1 MSNDVNE
8 RTLDN
13 AFNAYPTYCKSKVIR
28 DRLSL
33 KVCNYASESSMIGRT
48 DLQAKY
54 AFIAFKD
61 PEDFLR
67 AWKEMDGQ

>member
-1 MSNDVNE
+1 MFPEWYRLFVGDVSNDVNE

-33 KVCNYASESSMIGRT
+33 KVS
-48 DLQAKY
+48 
-54 AFIAFKD
+54 
-61 PEDFLR
+61 
-67 AWKEMDGQ
+67 

>member
-1 MSNDVNE
+1 LADGNATPGRGTTADAIEWYRLFVGDVSNDVNE

-33 KVCNYASESSMIGRT
+33 KVSS
-48 DLQAKY
+48 
-54 AFIAFKD
+54 
-61 PEDFLR
+61 LR
-67 AWKEMDGQ
+67 L